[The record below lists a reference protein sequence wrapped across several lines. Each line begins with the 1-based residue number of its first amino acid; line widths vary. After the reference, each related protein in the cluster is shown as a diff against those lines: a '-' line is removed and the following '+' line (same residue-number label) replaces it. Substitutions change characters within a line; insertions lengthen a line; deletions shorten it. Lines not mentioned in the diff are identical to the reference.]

1 VGVSKLRQV
10 PWYPVV
16 TLAVLGIALVVS
28 TADGS
33 TGDSLIIAALLGL
46 GLLVYGGAAFLD
58 LKRRGRAHQGR

>member
-28 TADGS
+28 IADGS
-33 TGDSLIIAALLGL
+33 TGDSLSIAALLGL
-46 GLLVYGGAAFLD
+46 GLLVYGEAAFLD
-58 LKRRGRAHQGR
+58 LKRRGRGHQCR